1 MEPILVVLVIAA
13 LLVVSLW
20 AAIRSERPV
29 RDDEPTLDVQN
40 HVGDSRPVR

>member
-1 MEPILVVLVIAA
+1 MDPVVVILVITA

-29 RDDEPTLDVQN
+29 RDDEPQTLDTL
-40 HVGDSRPVR
+40 GPDDR